1 LPHLRPEDRRRF
13 DFVVG
18 GVGGVGGV
26 GVGGV
31 GGVGASSA
39 GRPARSHPPPTP
51 LALGAATAVS
61 VGGVVVNGG
70 RRDVSEQELWALLA
84 TPIAQ
89 VPTDSFFL
97 PCNSFSI
104 DFKWIW
110 IQRSDITFFL
120 TLYSVLFLEF
130 ILISFFLVVWV
141 FFKLLLL
148 VAL

>member
-1 LPHLRPEDRRRF
+1 MSSSA
-13 DFVVG
+13 
-18 GVGGVGGV
+18 GVSAAASAGGVGGV

-89 VPTDSFFL
+89 VPTDSFFFAMQFVFDRFQMDL
-97 PCNSFSI
+97 DSTFGHNFFSNLI
-104 DFKWIW
+104 FSSIFRIYFDFV
-110 IQRSDITFFL
+110 FL
-120 TLYSVLFLEF
+120 SGLGFL
-130 ILISFFLVVWV
+130 
-141 FFKLLLL
+141 
-148 VAL
+148 